1 MAVIGLDGVGLPLV
15 QDLTARGVMPRLA
28 ALLPAGTAAP
38 MRSSIP
44 TISSVSWTG
53 FMTGQNPGKHGIYGF
68 TDVKPGTLTTFFP
81 NFGNVKSETLWD
93 VAGRAGKRAIVLNV
107 PNTYP
112 ARALNGLLVSGFV
125 AVNLERAV
133 YPPELLPR
141 LREDGYKIDVDYLNA
156 DQRPEAFFAD
166 LAATLD
172 ARRRVYLRLLADEPW
187 DLFIGVITECDRL
200 HHYFWSQYVDPAAP
214 HHARFLDFY
223 RRLDDLLG
231 ALAEALPAGT
241 PFFLVADHGHTLIH
255 REFYPNAWLRAEGL
269 LRFTWTRRARSSC
282 SIRGASTCT
291 AGAASRSAPSVLRR
305 RRTCSRACAQGSSRC
320 ATRARARPPA
330 AGPCRACSGA
340 TSCTTA
346 PSSIGPPTWWCTSPM
361 ATTPR
366 ARSRSVSCSGGAR
379 SPACTP
385 TPTRSSS

>member
-15 QDLTARGVMPRLA
+15 QDLTARGVMPRLG

-133 YPPELLPR
+133 YPAELLLVGDAIRPLILKR
-141 LREDGYKIDVDYLNA
+141 SSADVIRDAGVKLGMRTLREDGWHKV
-156 DQRPEAFFAD
+156 RTGVTTVGEVV
-166 LAATLD
+166 
-172 ARRRVYLRLLADEPW
+172 RVTQEE
-187 DLFIGVITECDRL
+187 V
-200 HHYFWSQYVDPAAP
+200 
-214 HHARFLDFY
+214 
-223 RRLDDLLG
+223 
-231 ALAEALPAGT
+231 
-241 PFFLVADHGHTLIH
+241 
-255 REFYPNAWLRAEGL
+255 
-269 LRFTWTRRARSSC
+269 
-282 SIRGASTCT
+282 
-291 AGAASRSAPSVLRR
+291 
-305 RRTCSRACAQGSSRC
+305 
-320 ATRARARPPA
+320 
-330 AGPCRACSGA
+330 
-340 TSCTTA
+340 
-346 PSSIGPPTWWCTSPM
+346 
-361 ATTPR
+361 
-366 ARSRSVSCSGGAR
+366 
-379 SPACTP
+379 
-385 TPTRSSS
+385 